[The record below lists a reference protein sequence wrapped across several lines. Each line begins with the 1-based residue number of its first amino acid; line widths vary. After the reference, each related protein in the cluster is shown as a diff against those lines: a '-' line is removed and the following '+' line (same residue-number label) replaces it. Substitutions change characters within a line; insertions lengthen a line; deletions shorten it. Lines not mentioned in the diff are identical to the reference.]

1 MLLRE
6 PSRPRRWTRHAW
18 LFRTVAPCVLIFFC
32 LAAAS
37 PQEKTPAPNPF
48 ERIASQADQARDAND
63 LEKALVL
70 YRRALGMRPGWAE
83 GWWSLGTILYEQDKY
98 AEASRAFQRV
108 VSLHPDHGSAN
119 VMLGLC
125 EFELGQ
131 DNSALAH
138 LQRGRKLGI
147 LKDPQLAR
155 VMLYHEGL
163 LLLRKGRFEDAQQ
176 ALSAL
181 SRNGGD
187 GEELMLALGMSA
199 LYIFPTKL
207 PPEGSTAREVV
218 MRVGKAEFLAAT
230 KKFDEA
236 RREYSSVADEF
247 PQTANIHFAFGR
259 FLLSLG
265 EVDQAVAAFRRQI
278 QASPDHV
285 PARLQIAAAW
295 YRVNSAGALE
305 YAQEAV
311 KLEPRRAFGHYL
323 LGLLYLDTQNFAVAI
338 SELETAKR
346 SYSNLPQLYFALGN
360 AYARAGRKAE
370 AVRARAIFARLNA
383 KNERESKA
391 MYYGEKSSGLS
402 EQRVDSDKPGKPPE

>member
-1 MLLRE
+1 MLICGT
-6 PSRPRRWTRHAW
+6 SRRCRSSRHPW
-18 LFRTVAPCVLIFFC
+18 WFRTAALCVLVFSC
-32 LAAAS
+32 LPAAS

-48 ERIASQADQARDAND
+48 QGIAAQADQSRDAND
-63 LEKALVL
+63 LEKAIVL

-98 AEASRAFQRV
+98 ADASHAFQRV
-108 VSLHPDHGSAN
+108 VSLRPDHGSAN

-138 LQRGRKLGI
+138 IQRGRRLGI

-163 LLLRKGRFEDAQQ
+163 LLLGKGRFEDAQE
-176 ALSAL
+176 ALYVL
-181 SRNGGD
+181 SRDGGD
-187 GEELMLALGMSA
+187 DGELMLALGMSA
-199 LYIFPTKL
+199 LYIFPAKL
-207 PPEGSTAREVV
+207 PPDGSTAREVV

-230 KKFDEA
+230 KKFAEA
-236 RREYSSVADEF
+236 HREYASVADEF
-247 PQTANIHFAFGR
+247 PRIENIHFAFGR
-259 FLLSLG
+259 FLLGLG
-265 EVDQAVAAFRRQI
+265 EVDPAVAAFKRQI

-295 YRVNSAGALE
+295 YRVNSAGALK
-305 YAQEAV
+305 YAEEAV
-311 KLEPRRAFGHYL
+311 KLEPSRAFGHYL
-323 LGLLYLDTQNFAVAI
+323 LGLLYLDTQSFAGAI

-360 AYARAGRKAE
+360 AYARAGRKAD
-370 AVRARAIFARLNA
+370 AARVRAVFARLNA
-383 KNERESKA
+383 EKEKESKA
-391 MYYGEKSSGLS
+391 MYYGENPTSLS
-402 EQRVDSDKPGKPPE
+402 ERTLESDKPEKPPE